1 MTSHHYVWLFLFIA
15 AILQALRFDLHY
27 ELVDAVM
34 IRVIAIIYS
43 NYFAHD
49 LLFSY

>member
-1 MTSHHYVWLFLFIA
+1 MTLHHYVWLFLFIV
-15 AILQALRFDLHY
+15 AILQALGFDLHY

-43 NYFAHD
+43 NYFGHD
-49 LLFSY
+49 LLFFY

>member
-27 ELVDAVM
+27 ELDAVM